1 MNMKTFPATCPKCQA
16 MTTFPDRMTIDDRI
30 TAEIRCRSC
39 NHVWIAFAQI
49 QPIIAKRKKDRRQAE
64 RDIR

>member
-1 MNMKTFPATCPKCQA
+1 
-16 MTTFPDRMTIDDRI
+16 MTIDDRI

-64 RDIR
+64 RDIRWQAKNLPPCKAAAANRQPPT